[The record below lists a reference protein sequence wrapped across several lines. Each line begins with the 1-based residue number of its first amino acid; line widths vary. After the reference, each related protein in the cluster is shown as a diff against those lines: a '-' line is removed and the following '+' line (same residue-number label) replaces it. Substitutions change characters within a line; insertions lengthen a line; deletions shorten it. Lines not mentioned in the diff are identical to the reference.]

1 MINNRNSEKY
11 NDYIS
16 LNFIP
21 KISPDNRDVHMSIK
35 GKICLAGFLN
45 AGPQG
50 TAGWRQPGA
59 APDFLS
65 AAYYARIARMLENA
79 CFDLIFIPDALAV
92 PRSMSDSTAPAISW
106 GAGTPRL
113 DPMVA
118 LGAMAGVTSHIGLAA
133 TMSASFNEP
142 YNIARSFATFDHLS
156 SGRAAWNIVTSFQ
169 DAEAQNFGMDR
180 LPSREK
186 RYDRAEEVLQATTR
200 LWDSWADDALVENR
214 ETGQFGIPEKVSD
227 VSYCGTYVQVRGPL
241 AVPRPPQGYPVL
253 VQAGAS
259 SRGRDFAARW
269 ADVIF
274 CSHESLE
281 SAIAFYTDMK
291 SLATAY
297 GRDPDQLKILCA
309 TCIIVGTTEEDAL
322 RKKQIA
328 EDLVLPEAGLSR
340 LAYHINVDLTQ
351 YDLDS
356 PLPPLDEVGIDGHY
370 REIVEFAQREN
381 ATLRQLGK
389 WYGARSEGNMV
400 GTPQQVADAMIR
412 WQELG
417 AADGFMIIP
426 THVPGAFEDI
436 IALLLPELRR
446 RNVVRTA
453 YEGTTLRNHLGLARP
468 ARGAWRD
475 RVPQS
480 AARMNGVP

>member
-1 MINNRNSEKY
+1 
-11 NDYIS
+11 
-16 LNFIP
+16 
-21 KISPDNRDVHMSIK
+21 MSTK
-35 GKICLAGFLN
+35 GRICLAGFLN

-50 TAGWRQPGA
+50 TAGWRHPDA

-65 AAYYARIARMLENA
+65 AAYYTRVARMLEDA
-79 CFDLIFIPDALAV
+79 CFDMVFIPDALAV
-92 PRSMSDSTAPAISW
+92 PRSLSDSTAPAVTW
-106 GAGTPRL
+106 GAGTPRM
-113 DPMVA
+113 DPMIA

-133 TMSASFNEP
+133 TMSTSFNEP

-156 SGRAAWNIVTSFQ
+156 GGRAGWNVVTSFQ
-169 DAEAQNFGMDR
+169 DAEAQNFGVDR
-180 LPSREK
+180 LPPREA

-200 LWDSWADDALVENR
+200 LWDSWADDALVEDR
-214 ETGQFGIPEKVSD
+214 GSGLFGVPEKVSD
-227 VSYCGTYVQVRGPL
+227 VAYRGEHVRVRGPL
-241 AVPRPPQGYPVL
+241 AVPRPPQGYPVI

-259 SRGRDFAARW
+259 PRGRDFAARW

-281 SAIAFYTDMK
+281 SAIAFYADMK
-291 SLATAY
+291 SRAAAW
-297 GRDPDQLKILCA
+297 GRDPEQLKILSA
-309 TCIIVGTTEEDAL
+309 TSVIVGTSEDEAL
-322 RKKQIA
+322 RKKRIA

-340 LAYHINVDLTQ
+340 LAYHINVDLTR

-356 PLPPLDEVGIDGHY
+356 PLPPLEEVGIDGHY

-400 GTPQQVADAMIR
+400 GTPRQVADAMIE
-412 WQELG
+412 WQGRG

-426 THVPGAFEDI
+426 THVPGAFDDVI
-436 IALLLPELRR
+436 TLLLPELRR

-453 YEGTTLRNHLGLARP
+453 YEGTTLRDHLGLSRP
-468 ARGAWRD
+468 ARGAWRS
-475 RVPQS
+475 RTRERGL
-480 AARMNGVP
+480 AAEGKAS